1 MSGMN
6 AAGGGGKGYYIS
18 VPRTIVPDPLLFFSF
33 DRLEKNNVKT
43 RVNVSRFPPPVSR
56 VFTFP
61 PELVVYSGK
70 IEA

>member
-6 AAGGGGKGYYIS
+6 AAGGGEGVLYFW
-18 VPRTIVPDPLLFFSF
+18 PRTIVPDPLLFFSF